1 MNDKDIIVLAII
13 YVNIVL
19 NYTKCNLANPTEQKI
34 WGIFFPD
41 ILDYFFDF
49 GFGSSPHVFGLA
61 VPGPQQIPLRP
72 SRYLSQYMSK
82 SFTLLPV
89 LVRS

>member
-1 MNDKDIIVLAII
+1 MNDKDIIVLVSI
-13 YVNIVL
+13 YVNTVAI
-19 NYTKCNLANPTEQKI
+19 TTFCIIANPTEQKI

-61 VPGPQQIPLRP
+61 VPGPQTILFNP
-72 SRYLSQYMSK
+72 SRYLSQYISK
-82 SFTLLPV
+82 SLNLFPV
-89 LVRS
+89 LVKS

>member
-1 MNDKDIIVLAII
+1 MNDKDIIVLAVI
-13 YVNIVL
+13 YVNNVL
-19 NYTKCNLANPTEQKI
+19 NLTKCILANPTDQKN

-49 GFGSSPHVFGLA
+49 GFGSCPHVFGLA
-61 VPGPQQIPLRP
+61 VPGPHEISLRP

-82 SFTLLPV
+82 SLTLLPV
-89 LVRS
+89 LVKS